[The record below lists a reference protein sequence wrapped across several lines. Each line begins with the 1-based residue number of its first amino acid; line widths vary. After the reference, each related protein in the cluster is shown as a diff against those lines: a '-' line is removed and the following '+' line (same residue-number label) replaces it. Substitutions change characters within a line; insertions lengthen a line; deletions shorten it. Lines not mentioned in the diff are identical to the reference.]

1 MGSIQ
6 SEAKKSITDDESK
19 LSDDAVN
26 NKPADADVIDDSEFA
41 ETAVIEA
48 HMQPTD
54 NVGEGSVEIDVESL
68 IADVEAEASEG
79 VDASG
84 RIRRKLDAVL
94 ERKRRHEEM
103 VDFDDYDTE
112 A

>member
-26 NKPADADVIDDSEFA
+26 KSADADVIDDSEFA

-79 VDASG
+79 VDADG